1 MSRHGMVKRNSC
13 DYLINAY
20 NLMVEFGIVLK
31 STGLCLI
38 FLGLLEK
45 GRCSLGGG
53 FVTL

>member
-13 DYLINAY
+13 DYLINTY

-31 STGLCLI
+31 STGLTADI
-38 FLGLLEK
+38 LGVVRK
-45 GRCSLGGG
+45 RSLFPGGG

>member
-1 MSRHGMVKRNSC
+1 MSRHGMVKRNSG
-13 DYLINAY
+13 DYLINTY

-31 STGLCLI
+31 STGLRLI

>member
-1 MSRHGMVKRNSC
+1 MSRHGMSVEFM

-45 GRCSLGGG
+45 GRCSLGVA